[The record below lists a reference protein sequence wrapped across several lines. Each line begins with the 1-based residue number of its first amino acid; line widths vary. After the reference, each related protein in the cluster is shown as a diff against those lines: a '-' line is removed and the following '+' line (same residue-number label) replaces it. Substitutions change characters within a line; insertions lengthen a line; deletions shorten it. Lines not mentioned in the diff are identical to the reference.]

1 MKELATDERCCSKS
15 IKSAGRYYSRSGNTK
30 LLAEAIA
37 VEEKTLYAKNKPSA
51 DYLKKAEAFVKKY
64 IAEKGS
70 VANCATVPGNATA
83 ARSSAAATRNTMA
96 LSKAIREAGDDC
108 RHGGFLMKQP
118 DKYAKV
124 MRKLAGKVII

>member
-1 MKELATDERCCSKS
+1 MKMLFE
-15 IKSAGRYYSRSGNTK
+15 IYQISRT
-30 LLAEAIA
+30 LLFKIRE
-37 VEEKTLYAKNKPSA
+37 Y
-51 DYLKKAEAFVKKY
+51 EAFGRGDCSRGENFVCQEQAVCRLSEKGGGIMEK
-64 IAEKGS
+64 IHTEKGS